1 MIFKSLQLK
10 IMLVFFVVIAI
21 VISSIG
27 IYTVSE
33 IKNIYASDIG
43 EQESINVMNER
54 IENYKQVLGYAFFVF
69 LLISVI
75 VAIVIAKTIVTPIS
89 KLTKNAEEIAIR
101 ENKGNEEIIIENKG
115 NEIDRL
121 VTSFNFM
128 TDKLQQNLN
137 ELSRQKNQIET
148 ILLHMTDGIIAFDLN
163 GEIIH
168 INPAAKNLLAISE
181 KENNFEKVFKK
192 LNLDINL
199 EKVIYLENWTSSEQ
213 NIQIGET
220 YVNLFFVPFKD
231 EKEKAAG
238 VLVVIQD
245 ITEHVQL
252 DNMTKEFVA
261 NVSHELK
268 TPLTSIMGYSE
279 TLMEDEYDDETE
291 NRFLG
296 VISSE
301 AHRMAR
307 LVSDL
312 LKLSRF
318 DNRKVK
324 FNKQEFDLGILAK
337 KCQEKLELEAEKKK
351 QVIEC
356 FITSNVPAVYADKD
370 AIEQVVLN
378 IISNSIK
385 YTGENGN
392 IKIYVG
398 FLYNDA
404 YIKVID
410 NGIGIPEKDLERVFE
425 RFYRV
430 DKARSREMG
439 GTGLRTFYCKRNGRR
454 KWWKYYNK
462 EQRKPRNR
470 SYN

>member
-10 IMLVFFVVIAI
+10 IMLIFFVVIAV

-27 IYTVSE
+27 IYTVTE
-33 IKNIYASDIG
+33 IKSIYNNDIIIHNDIS
-43 EQESINVMNER
+43 EQESIQIMNER
-54 IENYKQVLGYAFFVF
+54 IDNYKLVIGYAFFVF
-69 LLISVI
+69 LLVSVI
-75 VAIVIAKTIVTPIS
+75 IAIVISKAIISPIS
-89 KLTKNAEEIAIR
+89 KLTASAEEIAS
-101 ENKGNEEIIIENKG
+101 GDIENAKSIKPERHG

-128 TDKLQQNLN
+128 IDKLQKNIS

-148 ILLHMTDGIIAFDLN
+148 ILLHMTDGVIAFDLN

-168 INPAAKNLLAISE
+168 INPAAEDLLKIKKA
-181 KENNFEKVFKK
+181 ENNFDKIFKT
-192 LNLDINL
+192 LNIDINI

-220 YVNLFFVPFKD
+220 FVNLFFVPFKD
-231 EKEKAAG
+231 ENEKAGG

-268 TPLTSIMGYSE
+268 TPLTSIMGYSD
-279 TLMEDEYDDETE
+279 TLIEDEYDKETE
-291 NRFLG
+291 NRFLS

-324 FNKQEFDLGILAK
+324 FNKQEFDLGILVK
-337 KCQEKLELEAEKKK
+337 KCQEKLELEAEKKE
-351 QVIEC
+351 QVIDC
-356 FITSNVPAVYADKD
+356 FITADVPLVYADKD
-370 AIEQVVLN
+370 SIEQVVLN
-378 IISNSIK
+378 VLSNSIK
-385 YTGENGN
+385 YTPEGGN

-398 FLYNDA
+398 FVYNDA

-410 NGIGIPEKDLERVFE
+410 NGIGIPKKDLERVFE

-439 GTGLRTFYCKRNGRR
+439 GTGLRFIYC
-454 KWWKYYNK
+454 
-462 EQRKPRNR
+462 
-470 SYN
+470 